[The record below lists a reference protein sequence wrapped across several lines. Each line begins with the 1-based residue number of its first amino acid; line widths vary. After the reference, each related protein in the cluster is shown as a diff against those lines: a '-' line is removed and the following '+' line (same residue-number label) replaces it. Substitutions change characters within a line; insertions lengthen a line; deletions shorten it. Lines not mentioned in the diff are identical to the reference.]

1 MEQQFILRA
10 FQEPIKPIDFEPS
23 QQLLVELYRQRLL
36 REAYCKHLLQENLL
50 KGSPLCFEKGVF

>member
-10 FQEPIKPIDFEPS
+10 FQDQIKPIDLEPS
-23 QQLLVELYRQRLL
+23 QQLLVELYRQLLL

-50 KGSPLCFEKGVF
+50 KGSSPLF